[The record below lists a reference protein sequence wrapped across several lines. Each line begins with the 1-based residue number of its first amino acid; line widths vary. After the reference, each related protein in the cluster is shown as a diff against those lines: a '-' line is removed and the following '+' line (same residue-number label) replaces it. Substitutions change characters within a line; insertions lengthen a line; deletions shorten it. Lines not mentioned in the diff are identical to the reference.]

1 MTDTA
6 KEDIQAALTISRLVL
21 MKNGMSIG
29 VTKDKE
35 IMFFDANY
43 YIETRNFD
51 GFVVKMESLV
61 SSGGIT

>member
-6 KEDIQAALTISRLVL
+6 KEDIQAALTILRTAL

-35 IMFFDANY
+35 IMCFDANH

-61 SSGGIT
+61 K

>member
-6 KEDIQAALTISRLVL
+6 KEDIQAALTILRTAL

-35 IMFFDANY
+35 IMFFDANH

-61 SSGGIT
+61 K